1 MMIKIKMSE
10 PGSQELEDA
19 IQDVNRR
26 AKRHTFTAYDLAFYV
41 AVEAERR
48 LEKLGIPK
56 TERAGAM
63 FTAESGTELPN
74 AYHGVAVAATA
85 TILRRSRDWY
95 LISYERYDLWPNHR
109 PRELLALTPDQDALA
124 IKVLRQGYST
134 DPVLADR
141 ARFVSRFQVAA

>member
-56 TERAGAM
+56 AERAGAM
-63 FTAESGTELPN
+63 FRAESGTELPN
-74 AYHGVAVAATA
+74 AYHGVAIAASA
-85 TILRRSRDWY
+85 TILRRSKDWY
-95 LISYERYDLWPNHR
+95 LTTYERFDLWPNYR
-109 PRELLALTPDQDALA
+109 PKESLVLTSDQDERA
-124 IKVLRQGYST
+124 IEVLRRGY
-134 DPVLADR
+134 V
-141 ARFVSRFQVAA
+141 VSRSQVDKIAA